1 MAVYN
6 VLTQNV
12 VCTYRATVCSKAT
25 VFVLFITGTTVI
37 IPLII
42 AYRSYG
48 FWIKAD
54 TYREQ
59 PDVHFKHKFIAVA
72 ESNQLDKPIICSNF
86 WNLNSILS
94 DYSHCSVVKTREED
108 RDIDGKNE
116 LLFFEMELLL
126 HRTEAVFSLILFLV
140 FDYKLYKYSAFQ
152 MESLAIIQH
161 SSSLPGARFDIV
173 GDLKLVQKQPL
184 FHDGRDVSFNYSCID
199 EESTD
204 PQVFNLQKIIKEYV
218 ARNVST
224 AVTNAYPLWT
234 VGRAAGA
241 PFVISATIYYPEDT
255 ILYKPGFWQV
265 VKWAWVQYLSVLVVI
280 MYITN
285 KIKAYVFGNHL
296 ISSFRI
302 VPWKKDV

>member
-6 VLTQNV
+6 VFTQNV

-218 ARNVST
+218 GRNASIGIT
-224 AVTNAYPLWT
+224 TFR
-234 VGRAAGA
+234 GQ
-241 PFVISATIYYPEDT
+241 FVC
-255 ILYKPGFWQV
+255 LQK
-265 VKWAWVQYLSVLVVI
+265 
-280 MYITN
+280 
-285 KIKAYVFGNHL
+285 
-296 ISSFRI
+296 SSFS
-302 VPWKKDV
+302 PSHSFFLMASNEFLLQ

>member
-6 VLTQNV
+6 VFTQNV

-86 WNLNSILS
+86 WNLNSLLS
-94 DYSHCSVVKTREED
+94 DYSHCSVVK
-108 RDIDGKNE
+108 
-116 LLFFEMELLL
+116 
-126 HRTEAVFSLILFLV
+126 
-140 FDYKLYKYSAFQ
+140 KYSAFQ

-218 ARNVST
+218 GRNVST

-285 KIKAYVFGNHL
+285 KIKSYVFGNYL